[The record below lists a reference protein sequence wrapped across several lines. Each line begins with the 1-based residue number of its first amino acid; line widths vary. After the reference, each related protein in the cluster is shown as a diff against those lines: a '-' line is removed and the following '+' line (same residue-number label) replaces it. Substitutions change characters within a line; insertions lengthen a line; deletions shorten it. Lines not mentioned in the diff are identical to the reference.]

1 MTRIAVIYNKSN
13 TFFVN
18 ILRCYFYRWKSFLKQ
33 TAKYVKYDKMKY
45 TRHHVITGTY
55 MHYNF
60 IFVDVIQM
68 RIESPTKYVRWNFL
82 LEKLTF

>member
-1 MTRIAVIYNKSN
+1 
-13 TFFVN
+13 
-18 ILRCYFYRWKSFLKQ
+18 
-33 TAKYVKYDKMKY
+33 
-45 TRHHVITGTY
+45 

-82 LEKLTF
+82 LEQLTF

>member
-1 MTRIAVIYNKSN
+1 M
-13 TFFVN
+13 
-18 ILRCYFYRWKSFLKQ
+18 
-33 TAKYVKYDKMKY
+33 KYDKMKY

-82 LEKLTF
+82 LEQLTF